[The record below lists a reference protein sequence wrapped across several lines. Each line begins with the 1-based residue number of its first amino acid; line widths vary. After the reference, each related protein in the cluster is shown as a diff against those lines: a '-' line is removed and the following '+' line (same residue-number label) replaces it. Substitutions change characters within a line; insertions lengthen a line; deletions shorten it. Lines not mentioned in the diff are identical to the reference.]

1 MYIDGVFSGGGI
13 RGIALIGAI
22 EEIEKRGYQ
31 FARVAGA
38 SAGAIIAALTAAG
51 YKSKEIFT
59 LIDDMDLT
67 MLLDER
73 KSFLPFSLTKWVA
86 LYWTL
91 GLYKGDA
98 LEEWLEEMLARKGLR
113 TFSDLPHQKLRIVAS
128 DITNGRLMVIPDD
141 LNQYGLDPKSF
152 SIARAVR
159 MSCSIPYFFEPVRLK
174 VDRETIIIVDGGVL
188 SNFPIWLFENEHNQR
203 ERPIIGIKLSPKTD
217 EMPKNK
223 IENAIQLFKALFET
237 MKDAH
242 DARHI
247 SSKQEKDIIFIPST
261 GVFATEFALTDE
273 MKQELFEQGRECAI
287 KFFNSWKYDRRFKVL

>member
-31 FARVAGA
+31 FARVAGS
-38 SAGAIIAALTAAG
+38 SAGAIIAAFLAAG
-51 YKSKEIFT
+51 YKSKEIFE
-59 LIDDMDLT
+59 LVDEMDLKN
-67 MLLDER
+67 LLDER
-73 KSFLPFSLTKWVA
+73 KSFLPFSLTKWVG

-98 LEEWLEEMLARKGLR
+98 LEVWLENVLAKKGLQ
-113 TFSDLPHQKLRIVAS
+113 TFSDLPQQKLRFIAS
-128 DITNGRLMVIPDD
+128 DITNGRLLVIPDD
-141 LNQYGLDPKSF
+141 LEKYGLDPKHF
-152 SIARAVR
+152 PIARAIR

-174 VDRETIIIVDGGVL
+174 VDRETSIIVDGGVL
-188 SNFPIWLFENEHNQR
+188 SNFPIWLFEDEHNQR
-203 ERPIIGIKLSPKTD
+203 ERPIIGIKLSPKMD
-217 EMPKNK
+217 DVPKNK

-247 SSKQEKDIIFIPST
+247 SSKQEKDIIFIPSD
-261 GVFATEFALTDE
+261 GVFATEFDLNDE
-273 MKQELFEQGRECAI
+273 MKQRLVQQGRECAI
-287 KFFNSWKYDRRFKVL
+287 RFFNNWRYDRKFKVI

>member
-31 FARVAGA
+31 FARVAGS
-38 SAGAIIAALTAAG
+38 SAGAIIAAFIAAG
-51 YKSKEIFT
+51 YKSKEIYQ
-59 LIDDMDLT
+59 LVDEMDLKI
-67 MLLDER
+67 LLDER

-86 LYWTL
+86 LYWSL

-98 LEEWLEEMLARKGLR
+98 LEMWLEETLARKGLR
-113 TFSDLPHQKLRIVAS
+113 TFSDLPQQKLRFIAS
-128 DITNGRLMVIPDD
+128 DITNSRLMVIPDD
-141 LNQYGLDPKSF
+141 LDQYGLNPKSF
-152 SIARAVR
+152 SIARAIR

-174 VDRETIIIVDGGVL
+174 VDRETNIIVDGGVL
-188 SNFPIWLFENEHNQR
+188 SNFPIWLFEDEHYQR

-217 EMPKNK
+217 EVPKHK
-223 IENAIQLFKALFET
+223 IDNAIQLFKALFET

-273 MKQELFEQGRECAI
+273 MKLQLVQQGRDCAI
-287 KFFNSWKYDRRFKVL
+287 KFFNSWRYDRKFKVL

>member
-31 FARVAGA
+31 FARLAGA
-38 SAGAIIAALTAAG
+38 SAGAIIAAFTAAG
-51 YKSKEIFT
+51 YNSKDIYNFIAE
-59 LIDDMDLT
+59 MDLT
-67 MLLDER
+67 NLLDER
-73 KSFLPFSLTKWVA
+73 KSFLPFSITKWVA

-98 LEEWLEEMLARKGLR
+98 LEFWLEEILARKGVR
-113 TFSDLPHQKLRIVAS
+113 TFADLPDQKLRFIAS
-128 DITNGRLMVIPDD
+128 DITNGRLIVIPDD
-141 LNQYGLDPKSF
+141 LQKYGLDPQSF
-152 SIARAVR
+152 SVARAVR

-174 VDRETIIIVDGGVL
+174 VDRETNIIVDGGVL
-188 SNFPIWLFENEHNQR
+188 SNFPIWLFEDEHNQR

-217 EMPKNK
+217 EIPKNK

-247 SSKQEKDIIFIPST
+247 ASKQEKDIIFIPST
-261 GVFATEFALTDE
+261 GVFAIEFDLTDE
-273 MKQELFEQGRECAI
+273 MKQRLVQQGRECAI
-287 KFFNSWKYDRRFKVL
+287 KFFNSWRYDRKFKVI